1 MRGIIA
7 GLMAVAVTV
16 PLLSQGDAATPS
28 WIALPVVNGG
38 AEEGTGGWTGGAL
51 HSSSPDADDCQS
63 QTPHSGQYHWCRDFG
78 ASDTTYQDI
87 SLAGIAGAI
96 DEGRAYVT
104 GSAWTFMWD
113 GCEDEPM
120 SIVWLNANGAQLGS
134 SSSGSCPPRWIGHSL
149 GGVVPKTTRFIRLRF
164 SKYTDFDDVSAR
176 YCTMPPDPGRS
187 APASGSRTSLRPT
200 FTWAGTPD
208 ATGYQIQV
216 AYDSAFNQVALDRVL
231 GVQTSYAPDFDLE
244 PTTSYYWRVRGING
258 CGNGAWTSTGQFY
271 TNPFIIRSF
280 TVQDPVTKSTTL
292 TNSALVNVVMAN
304 MSVSGATG
312 YYLSQSSITPTG
324 ASAWESEPPII
335 YALTGPD
342 GVKTI
347 YAWAR
352 DALGTVSSPRSTTI
366 RLDSTSPDVSTGA
379 PSYSTSR
386 IMALAV
392 SAIDSSPI
400 TGWFVSQ
407 SSTPPSRTSRSWK
420 PTKPTIYTLP
430 PGDGRR
436 SLYVF
441 ARDAAGNI
449 GYGFTSVFVD
459 SKPPQVRIT
468 APAAGA
474 KLNELRTVSGS
485 TREPSPSSG
494 LASAE
499 FAILNTETCEWWHA
513 QQRKLVSGDCSVP
526 RWFGLPTSASWS
538 KAIGRLKRPGRYEIF
553 ARATDRAGNEGQTS
567 QVFEIVQPYIPA
579 VFQPLGW
586 FLDIRNDR
594 PAVPTK
600 NPAPYGSDKLVIN
613 MRYARMSG
621 DKTYRYDWYFNGSK
635 ILAGRTQFWDL
646 APNGRA
652 FTSIYSRNGKPLRA
666 GVYSIR
672 VYTDGRLT
680 MESSIRISSPPR
692 DGGPD
697 ASNDLAAS
705 AIVAE
710 SAATP

>member
-1 MRGIIA
+1 
-7 GLMAVAVTV
+7 
-16 PLLSQGDAATPS
+16 
-28 WIALPVVNGG
+28 
-38 AEEGTGGWTGGAL
+38 
-51 HSSSPDADDCQS
+51 
-63 QTPHSGQYHWCRDFG
+63 
-78 ASDTTYQDI
+78 
-87 SLAGIAGAI
+87 
-96 DEGRAYVT
+96 
-104 GSAWTFMWD
+104 
-113 GCEDEPM
+113 
-120 SIVWLNANGAQLGS
+120 
-134 SSSGSCPPRWIGHSL
+134 
-149 GGVVPKTTRFIRLRF
+149 
-164 SKYTDFDDVSAR
+164 
-176 YCTMPPDPGRS
+176 MPPDPGRS

-244 PTTSYYWRVRGING
+244 PTTSYYWRVRGLNG
-258 CGNGAWTSTGQFY
+258 CGSGAWSSTGQFY
-271 TNPFIIRSF
+271 TNPFVVSSLAL
-280 TVQDPVTKSTTL
+280 QDPVTKSTTL
-292 TNSALVNVVMAN
+292 TNSTLVNVIMAD
-304 MSVSGATG
+304 MSLSGATG
-312 YYLSQSSITPTG
+312 YYISESSVTPTA
-324 ASAWESEPPII
+324 ASGWESYPPVT
-335 YALTGPD
+335 YTLSGPD
-342 GVKTI
+342 GSKTL
-347 YAWAR
+347 YAWVR
-352 DALGTVSSPRSTTI
+352 DALGVVSSPRSATI
-366 RLDSTSPDVSTGA
+366 RLDSTGPLVSTGA
-379 PSYSTSR
+379 PSYSTTR
-386 IMALAV
+386 AVALDVA
-392 SAIDSSPI
+392 ALDASPI
-400 TGWFVSQ
+400 TGWLASQ
-407 SSTPPSRTSRSWK
+407 SPTPPPRTSRQWK
-420 PTKPTIYTLP
+420 STKPTTYQFDAK
-430 PGDGRR
+430 GGRH

-441 ARDAAGNI
+441 ARDAAGNV
-449 GYGFTSVFVD
+449 GYGFTSIFVD
-459 SKPPQVRIT
+459 GKSPSVLVT
-468 APAAGA
+468 TPAARARLG
-474 KLNELRTVSGS
+474 ELTLIQGK
-485 TREPSPSSG
+485 TPDTAPSSG
-494 LASAE
+494 IASAE

-526 RWFGLPTSASWS
+526 RWFGLPTSARWS
-538 KAIGRLKRPGRYEIF
+538 KTIGRLKGPGRYEIF

-600 NPAPYGSDKLVIN
+600 NPAAYGSDKLVIN
-613 MRYARMSG
+613 MRYARMSD